1 VLCAPD
7 DEDDTMAHPV
17 IRSPRLRRWL
27 AVPAAAIALVVAACA
42 PAANDATS
50 SQPGTAVPAET
61 IAQLKA
67 EIATGQEQPQWA
79 AQGPAFSVAGL
90 AGKKILS
97 MPVSSQLAG
106 CDSMARDVVEIAKSV
121 GMTESTY
128 FQNDGGPAAW
138 VQGMNLAIN
147 QGFDG
152 VALVCGID
160 PAALAPQMEA
170 AKQAGMKVVDMHL
183 ADVSEEAS
191 PLIAGQTNG
200 QFNDAMRMGV
210 AAALVD
216 ANGNAIDALVITSNE
231 NPPSIGMEQTVKD
244 EFARLCK
251 ECGVES
257 INVPIPSYATDLSGA
272 VRSALVRNPDIRAVF
287 TVYDAQTPFVL
298 PAIKASRVPAKTY
311 AFGGDEQFV
320 KLMADASNPMG
331 TDMGPNFSWMAYT
344 GADQL
349 FRVVAGQPPIP
360 AAQAYS
366 PYRLWT
372 PANVGEFTPPNFGFG
387 DSFVDG
393 YRSLWL
399 DVPGA

>member
-1 VLCAPD
+1 
-7 DEDDTMAHPV
+7 MAHPV
-17 IRSPRLRRWL
+17 IRSPRFRRWL
-27 AVPAAAIALVVAACA
+27 AVPAAAAAIALVAGGCA
-42 PAANDATS
+42 PAPNDVAS
-50 SQPGTAVPAET
+50 SQPGTAVSADT

-67 EIATGQEQPQWA
+67 EITQGREQPQWE

-121 GMTESTY
+121 GMAGSSY

-147 QGFDG
+147 QGYDG

-170 AKQAGMKVVDMHL
+170 AKQAGIKVVDMHL

-216 ANGNAIDALVITSNE
+216 ANGHAIDALVITSNE

-244 EFARLCK
+244 EFARLCDQ
-251 ECGVES
+251 CSVES

-320 KLMADASNPMG
+320 SLMGDSSNPMG
-331 TDMGPNFSWMAYT
+331 SDMGPNFSWMAYT

-349 FRVVAGQPPIP
+349 FRAVAGQPPIP
-360 AAQAYS
+360 SEQAYS
-366 PYRLWT
+366 PYRMWT
-372 PANVGEFTPPNFGFG
+372 PDNVSDFVAPDFGFG
-387 DSFVDG
+387 NTFVQG